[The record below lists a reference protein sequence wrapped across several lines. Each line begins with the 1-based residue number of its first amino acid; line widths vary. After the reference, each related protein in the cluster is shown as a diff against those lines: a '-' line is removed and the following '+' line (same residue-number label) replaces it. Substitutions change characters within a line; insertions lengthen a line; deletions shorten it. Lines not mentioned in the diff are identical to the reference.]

1 MSPQERDL
9 LIALL
14 ESLGGEV
21 RKGILVCAVCLSP
34 VPPGCTSALEYVHAP
49 QCQLYTALKALQRP

>member
-1 MSPQERDL
+1 MTPQEREL

-49 QCQLYTALKALQRP
+49 QCQLFESLTALHRP